1 MKKELVNKFRKVT
14 GLEEYHLVG
23 PDRKREVYYGDYS
36 KIKGVTSTSG
46 GRITSENFPLIG
58 SYGLGA
64 CIAIIGRDP
73 KSKTTFMTHNVPIK
87 KLDEINDP
95 MINQLKKEGISSER
109 LEFYLIGG
117 NTIYEDH
124 VNKIKRYL
132 SSKTANP
139 KIVYED
145 LIEKND
151 PKGLGKSVIIDSN
164 TGNIFCHD
172 GISLFN

>member
-1 MKKELVNKFRKVT
+1 MEKELVDKFRKVT
-14 GLEEYHLVG
+14 GLDKYHLVG
-23 PDRKREVYYGDYS
+23 PDRRREVYYGDYS
-36 KIKGVTSTSG
+36 KIKEVTSTSG

-58 SYGLGA
+58 TYGLGP

-87 KLDEINDP
+87 KLEKINDP
-95 MINQLKKEGISSER
+95 MINQLRKEGIPPER

-117 NTIYEDH
+117 NITYKDH
-124 VNKIKRYL
+124 ANKIKRHL
-132 SSKTANP
+132 SSKIVNP

-151 PKGLGKSVIIDSN
+151 PKGLGKSVVIDSN

-172 GISLFN
+172 GISSFN